1 MKTTVKLKGD
11 LQVTGMSVDE
21 KQAFLAGVHVGV
33 VGLNDA
39 GRGPLTV
46 PIWYDY
52 TPGGELWLITG
63 AHSRKGK
70 LLSKGVRV
78 SLAAQSETPPY
89 QYVSVEGPVTQ
100 ITPTDAQTLL
110 DMAIRYLGKEQ
121 GTAYANGNDLADQ
134 MTVFISPQRWLAVDY
149 GKL

>member
-1 MKTTVKLKGD
+1 
-11 LQVTGMSVDE
+11 MSVDE

-33 VGLNDA
+33 IGLNDA

-70 LLSKGVRV
+70 LLSQGTRV

-89 QYVSVEGPVTQ
+89 QYVSVEGPVTR

-121 GTAYANGNDLADQ
+121 GTAYANSSDLADQ
-134 MTVFISPQRWLAVDY
+134 ITVYISPEHWLAVDY